1 MKLTTIVSVTFF
13 FVIGMVCLSGAHEHQ
28 KREASTSLPT
38 VRVVSLPVDIGGS
51 QRDFSSMT
59 QSEKNMACTSVEGK
73 QALQTAVKEVLRNY
87 PEILLDVIEKHALAV
102 AETVE
107 RGAVL
112 LAAQAEEIRRMDE
125 FANPK
130 NPAIDSS
137 RPIRGNPQGSITIVE
152 YSDFECPYCAAAHM
166 TIKELLSIYGQSVQF
181 VYKHN
186 PLSFH
191 ALAEPAA
198 RYFEAIA
205 LQDPALSWE
214 FHDRVFEQQS
224 ELGDEGEIGL
234 QRIAATLSLD
244 LPQLQQDLQ
253 SEIISEHLAKD
264 SEETQRY
271 GFDGTP
277 AFLVNGVSVMGNR
290 PQEDFVELIRM
301 ILAQERTTEPVVAT
315 ATK

>member
-1 MKLTTIVSVTFF
+1 MKMTTILSGAVL
-13 FVIGMVCLSGAHEHQ
+13 FVIGMVCVTEAEVRQ
-28 KREASTSLPT
+28 IREVLKPGHTL
-38 VRVVSLPVDIGGS
+38 RVVSLPIDIGES
-51 QRDFSSMT
+51 QGDCSLMRKN
-59 QSEKNMACTSVEGK
+59 EKILACISVGDK
-73 QALQTAVKEVLRNY
+73 QALQAAVKEVLRNY
-87 PEILLDVIEKHALAV
+87 PEILLDVIEKHAMHIAV
-102 AETVE
+102 TVE
-107 RGAVL
+107 QGAVL
-112 LAAQAEEIRRMDE
+112 KAAQEEEKRLME
-125 FANPK
+125 ELANPK
-130 NPAIDSS
+130 NPEIDSS
-137 RPIRGNPQGSITIVE
+137 RPIRGNLQGAITIVE

-166 TIKELLSIYGQSVQF
+166 TIKELLEMYGQSVQF
-181 VYKHN
+181 IYKHN

-224 ELGDEGEIGL
+224 ELGDEGEVGL

-244 LPQLQQDLQ
+244 LSQLQQDLQ
-253 SEIISEHLAKD
+253 SDQISERLAKD
-264 SEETQRY
+264 SEETQRF

-290 PQEDFVELIRM
+290 PQEEFVELIRM
-301 ILAQERTTEPVVAT
+301 ILAQEDAPDHVVAN